1 MIISERPIGVFDS
14 GLGGLTVVK
23 ALRKLFPNESIIYIG
38 DTARVPYGNKSS
50 AMVQKYSYEIV
61 EFLLEKKVKAIVVAC
76 NTASALALDKLENRL
91 SIPVMGVIQ
100 PGVKAAGIKTKINR
114 IGIIGTIA
122 TIQSCTYEKQLKSI
136 NREINVT
143 SQACPLLVP
152 LAEDGWMN
160 EKIVKDILT
169 YYLDPLCKE
178 NIDTLIL
185 GCTHYPVF
193 STLMGDILGADVTI
207 IDSPA
212 EVAGVLFDLL
222 KEKNLLT
229 KKNFPGR
236 LDCFIT
242 DETSSF
248 PTIAERFLGDPIS
261 NLYFTDIS
269 QT

>member
-1 MIISERPIGVFDS
+1 MITSDHPIGVFDS
-14 GLGGLTVVK
+14 GLGGLTIVK
-23 ALRKLFPNESIIYIG
+23 ELRKQFPNESIVYLG

-50 AMVQKYSYEIV
+50 TTVQKYSHEIA
-61 EFLLEKKVKAIVVAC
+61 EFLLEKKVKAIIVAC
-76 NTASALALDKLENRL
+76 NTASALALNELKEQL

-100 PGVKAAGIKTKINR
+100 PGAKAAGEKTKNNR
-114 IGIIGTIA
+114 IGIIGTVG

-136 NREINVT
+136 NTKLTII

-152 LAEDGWMN
+152 FAEDGWLQ

-169 YYLDPLCKE
+169 YYLEPLIKE
-178 NIDTLIL
+178 DIDTLVL

-193 STLMGDILGADVTI
+193 STLMGDILGSDVTL

-212 EVAGVLFDLL
+212 EVAGVLLNLL

-229 KKNFPGR
+229 KKKFPGR
-236 LDCFIT
+236 LDCFVT

-248 PTIAERFLGDPIS
+248 PVIAERFLGNSVP
-261 NLYFTDIS
+261 NLFFTDLEKK
-269 QT
+269 